1 MEPRSYGGSRRVTS
15 GTGDQIQRDK
25 IKMGSQVVKLNEQA
39 GGALLCDRENRGHR
53 LGIHPN
59 FLGSCPDFWCV
70 HAEDSEETD
79 LSILCL

>member
-39 GGALLCDRENRGHR
+39 GGAPLCDRENRGQIRHSSQ
-53 LGIHPN
+53 
-59 FLGSCPDFWCV
+59 FLGKLP
-70 HAEDSEETD
+70 
-79 LSILCL
+79 